1 MNHNTLHVFPF
12 RMCDVHKP
20 NLDKRP
26 FGFPFDR
33 KIRMSTNDFYKLRHY
48 FMLLREAFIIDE
60 KPSMIKVRGSG
71 QGGDPPFIKVKNNLK
86 HFLDNLKVFQL
97 QFFFDEARSRP
108 PPRCLLTNV
117 NKKMVFFIE
126 GFHYGAYKSSNLSVP
141 SSQPHPKTNNTFF
154 NTL

>member
-60 KPSMIKVRGSG
+60 KPSMMKVRGSG
-71 QGGDPPFIKVKNNLK
+71 QGGDPPFIKVKNNI
-86 HFLDNLKVFQL
+86 V
-97 QFFFDEARSRP
+97 
-108 PPRCLLTNV
+108 
-117 NKKMVFFIE
+117 
-126 GFHYGAYKSSNLSVP
+126 
-141 SSQPHPKTNNTFF
+141 
-154 NTL
+154 